1 MHVASIPVKFTEII
15 FHFILCEIKLLYFV
29 NLMCNF
35 FWSIRVFKNC
45 CNLCSHLYSCSGIY
59 IYFALFFAALIQVP
73 SCSVG
78 GLNNY
83 LIDIDSKNYARA
95 VVQVFDFKFYL
106 CIQIMI

>member
-35 FWSIRVFKNC
+35 FGQSEFSKIAVTCVHIFTHA
-45 CNLCSHLYSCSGIY
+45 LVY
-59 IYFALFFAALIQVP
+59 IFCLFFFAALIQVP